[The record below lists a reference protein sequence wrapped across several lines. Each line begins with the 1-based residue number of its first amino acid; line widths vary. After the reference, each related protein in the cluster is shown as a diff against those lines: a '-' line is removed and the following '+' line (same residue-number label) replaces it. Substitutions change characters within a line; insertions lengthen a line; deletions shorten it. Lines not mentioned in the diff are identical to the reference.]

1 MKPFGFEGCNSD
13 ILPGRMRQLFYIFDN
28 VGRLNTVQQKNLIPV
43 YETHFD
49 FSAERGRFGK
59 Y

>member
-13 ILPGRMRQLFYIFDN
+13 ILPGRMRQLFYIFDI
-28 VGRLNTVQQKNLIPV
+28 GSLNIVQQKNLIPV

-49 FSAERGRFGK
+49 FSAERGSISK